1 MCILGVNFDDL
12 DVVHVVGVA
21 LEVELAQAVV
31 GAGVVE
37 YSDGAH
43 LVPYYHFGSAQ
54 TGDGSYFVLAGVGVV
69 YFLSVGADA
78 KSLFLPLYGHLNKNG
93 IDPSVILLGVEVD
106 HGNLL
111 IFILEEEVAIVHAEI
126 QVIDLMFEVVDGME
140 RLL

>member
-1 MCILGVNFDDL
+1 MCILGVHFDYL

-78 KSLFLPLYGHLNKNG
+78 KSLLLPLYGHLNKNG
-93 IDPSVILLGVEVD
+93 IDPPVILLGVEVN

-111 IFILEEEVAIVHAEI
+111 IFILEEEVAIIHAEI
-126 QVIDLMFEVVDGME
+126 QIVDLMFEIVDGME